1 MGEYLILNLILFNIL
16 ISQVPRER
24 FEGKIKGTI
33 IDKET
38 NEPLEY
44 ASISLFREKDSTFII
59 GVLSDK
65 NGEFLINVERPGI
78 YFLRITFLGYEKR
91 EIHSLRITP
100 ENRILDIG
108 KVYLEVSGI
117 LLKTQEVIAEPLPI
131 TYKVDKKV
139 IEVSKM
145 GFLSGNAVDILK
157 NVPSVSVDI
166 EGNVK
171 LRGSENFLLYI
182 DGRQSLLDPND
193 ALKQIPASSIE
204 KIEIITNPS
213 ARYEAEGTS
222 GIINIILKKGK
233 IEGLNGIIN
242 SSIGVNEKYGGDFIL
257 NYKKGKINT
266 FISLNYNKRKFSE
279 KINSEREI
287 NEKKINSD
295 GSSSRIFNPF
305 NIRTGIDLNIKEKN
319 LFGVGLNYGI
329 WNMQNRN
336 FSEYNEIFDTQIINY
351 KTEGYFK
358 RKGPFFE
365 IVLND
370 LQKFKKEEDKL
381 FTEFVYSYREG
392 NEENRTYKM
401 DSLDMI
407 LNGNKRIEEGTSNR
421 FSGRAE
427 YTKSFKENFKF
438 ETGFRGEYGISK
450 DMSNFYNYKDG
461 NFEIVDSFCHSV
473 KYLNNIQAIY
483 SLLSGEFK
491 NTGYQI
497 GLRIEYNN
505 RKIEYADTNLKYIF
519 EKIDYFPTIHF
530 SHRFLKLRETFL
542 SYSRRISRPRDFWL
556 EPLLTWMD
564 PYNLRKG
571 NPDLKP
577 EYIDNFE
584 TGITTPFLKGSLT
597 FETYYRIT
605 YNKFERIRIPYG
617 DSAFL
622 HTVINSGKL
631 FSYGGEI
638 SFNKNIFKLMNM
650 NLVLDFYGYKF
661 KGKIYDEKITKG
673 DINYNLR
680 FNSNIFMP
688 FSSRLQLI
696 FVYHSPPV
704 SAQGKEKEF
713 ITFDFSIQ
721 KFFLNKNLSL
731 NLEVRN
737 LFNTLKRGFEIKEEN
752 YKYIQTFKQE
762 SGVLILTMS
771 YNFNNYK
778 PERKIK
784 KEIEE
789 EREEFEY

>member
-1 MGEYLILNLILFNIL
+1 MRGCLIFNLILFNLL
-16 ISQVPRER
+16 ISQFPRER
-24 FEGKIKGTI
+24 FEGKIRGII

-44 ASISLFREKDSTFII
+44 ASISLFREKDSTFIA

-65 NGEFLINVERPGI
+65 NGEFLINIERPGI
-78 YFLRITFLGYEKR
+78 YFLRINFLGYEKK
-91 EIHSLRITP
+91 EIHSLKITP

-108 KVYLEVSGI
+108 KIYLEVSAI

-131 TYKVDKKV
+131 TYKIDKKV

-145 GFLSGNAVDILK
+145 GSLSGNAVDILR

-166 EGNVK
+166 EGNIK

-182 DGRQSLLDPND
+182 DGRQTPLEPSD

-233 IEGLNGIIN
+233 MEGLNGIIN
-242 SSIGVNEKYGGDFIL
+242 SNIGINEKYGGDFIL
-257 NYKKGKINT
+257 NYKKEKINT
-266 FISLNYNKRKFSE
+266 FISLNYNKRKFLEEIS
-279 KINSEREI
+279 SEREI
-287 NEKKINSD
+287 NDKKINSQ
-295 GSSSRIFNPF
+295 GSSARIFNPF
-305 NIRTGIDLNIKEKN
+305 NIRTGIDLNINEKN
-319 LFGVGLNYGI
+319 LIGIGLNYGL

-336 FSEYNEIFDTQIINY
+336 SSEYNEISNSQILNY
-351 KTEGYFK
+351 KTYGYFN

-365 IVLND
+365 ITLND
-370 LQKFKKEEDKL
+370 LQKFEKEDKIY
-381 FTEFVYSYREG
+381 TEFSYSYRKG
-392 NEENRTYKM
+392 NEENKTYKI
-401 DSLDMI
+401 DTLDLI
-407 LNGNKRIEEGTSNR
+407 LIGNKKIEQGSSSR
-421 FSGRAE
+421 FVTMAE
-427 YTKSFKENFKF
+427 YTKSFKENLKF
-438 ETGFRGEYGISK
+438 ETGYRGEYIMSK
-450 DMSNFYNYKDG
+450 DINNFYNYKNG
-461 NFEIVDSFCHSV
+461 NFKIVDSLSHNV
-473 KYLNNIQAIY
+473 KYFNNIQAIY
-483 SLLSGEFK
+483 SLFSGELK

-505 RKIEYADTNLKYIF
+505 RKIEYADTSLKYIL
-519 EKIDYFPTIHF
+519 EGIDYFPTIHF

-584 TGITTPFLKGSLT
+584 TGITTPFLKGSFT
-597 FETYYRIT
+597 IETYYRIIH
-605 YNKFERIRIPYG
+605 NKFERIRIPYG

-622 HTVINSGKL
+622 HTVINSGRV
-631 FSYGGEI
+631 FSYGGEL
-638 SFNKNIFKLMNM
+638 SFNKNIFKSINM
-650 NLVLDFYGYKF
+650 NIIFDLFGYEF
-661 KGKIYDEKITKG
+661 IGEIYNEKISKR

-680 FNSNIFMP
+680 FNSNILMP
-688 FSSRLQLI
+688 LSSRLQLI
-696 FVYHSPPV
+696 FIYHSPPI

-721 KFFLNKNLSL
+721 KFFLNKNLFFS
-731 NLEVRN
+731 LEVRN
-737 LFNTLKRGFEIKEEN
+737 LFNTTKRGFEIKEEN
-752 YKYIQTFKQE
+752 YKYIQTFE
-762 SGVLILTMS
+762 SESPVLILTMS

-778 PERKIK
+778 YEK
-784 KEIEE
+784 KTKREIEE